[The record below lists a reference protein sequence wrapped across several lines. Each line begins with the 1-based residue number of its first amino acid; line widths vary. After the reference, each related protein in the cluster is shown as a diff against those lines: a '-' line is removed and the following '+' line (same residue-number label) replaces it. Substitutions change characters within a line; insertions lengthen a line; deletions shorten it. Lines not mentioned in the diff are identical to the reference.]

1 MEIKKIIISYF
12 QVGCIYGK
20 LLLLFTK
27 LGDTCQIIAEF
38 SENLML
44 TDMIKNIKHMNVATM
59 VKTMKVNLQKSMF
72 VIIK

>member
-1 MEIKKIIISYF
+1 MEIKKIMISYF

-20 LLLLFTK
+20 LLLFTK
-27 LGDTCQIIAEF
+27 LGDTCQIIAKF

-44 TDMIKNIKHMNVATM
+44 TDMIKNVKHMNVATM

-72 VIIK
+72 AIIK